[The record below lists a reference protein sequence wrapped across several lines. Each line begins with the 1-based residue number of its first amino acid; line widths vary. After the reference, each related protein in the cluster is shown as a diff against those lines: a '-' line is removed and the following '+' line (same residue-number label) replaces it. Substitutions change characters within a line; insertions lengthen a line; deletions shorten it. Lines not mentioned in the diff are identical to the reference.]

1 MSLRRV
7 TQGLQF
13 RLTLGFAAVLAL
25 TLAGVGSYSAYAT
38 RQETTKFAEEVEFA
52 RSARAEQLVNNA
64 YGLDQ
69 DWARVQ
75 YAVHQVGALFGWR
88 VVIANHNGYIVAD
101 SHNLITHADK
111 HLDDVSVFAGPYVTR
126 PLWVQGRQIGV
137 MLVDQS
143 SPTRPPPA
151 EQVWVKITNRRVGR
165 PQSGETVVESGP
177 PNSGAD
183 TPGTRTSAPLAAS
196 APTTDVISQIAE
208 PSLTRLESS
217 FQRSLIVAGVGAG
230 IAGLLIVS
238 LFTREALSPIRSLT
252 GAARRLGGGDLSYRV
267 PSNRKDEVGELA
279 RTFNEMATT
288 LERTEAHR
296 RTMTADIAHE
306 LRTPLTNIR
315 GYIEAIRDG
324 VLAPDA
330 PTIETLHQQT
340 IHLSRLV
347 EDLRIL
353 SIADADALRLDL
365 QPEDVATI
373 AMDTVNSFKPRAAE
387 FGIAIRFDSVDG
399 LPKINADRTR
409 IGQVIANLV
418 ENALTHTPK
427 GGTVTVSAGQPRS
440 GAVQL
445 AVEDTGRGIPADVI
459 PRVFD
464 QFYRVDKS
472 RTRSTGGAGIGLTI
486 VRKLVEAH
494 GGTVRVESKP
504 GEGAKFVVTLP
515 AA

>member
-1 MSLRRV
+1 M
-7 TQGLQF
+7 
-13 RLTLGFAAVLAL
+13 
-25 TLAGVGSYSAYAT
+25 
-38 RQETTKFAEEVEFA
+38 
-52 RSARAEQLVNNA
+52 RAEQLVNNA
-64 YGLDQ
+64 YGLDE
-69 DWARVQ
+69 DWVRVQ

-88 VVIANHNGYIVAD
+88 VVIANHKGYIVAD
-101 SHNLITHADK
+101 SHNVVTQADK
-111 HLDDVSVFAGPYVTR
+111 HVDDVSVFAGPYIRR
-126 PLWVQGRQIGV
+126 PLWFQGREIGV

-143 SPTRPPPA
+143 SSTRPPPA
-151 EQVWVKITNRRVGR
+151 EQVWVTITNRRFGR
-165 PQSGETVVESGP
+165 PKSGETPVESGGP
-177 PNSGAD
+177 DQVADASGA
-183 TPGTRTSAPLAAS
+183 RTFAPLAAT

-208 PSLTRLESS
+208 PSLSRLESS

-230 IAGLLIVS
+230 IAGLLIVT

-279 RTFNEMATT
+279 RTFNEMATA
-288 LERTEAHR
+288 LERAEANR

-353 SIADADALRLDL
+353 SIAEAAALRLDL
-365 QPEDVATI
+365 QPEDVSTI
-373 AMDTVNSFKPRAAE
+373 ARDTVNSFKPRAAE
-387 FGIAIRFDSVDG
+387 FGIAIEFDSVDG
-399 LPKINADRTR
+399 LPKVNADRTR

-418 ENALTHTPK
+418 ENGLTHTPK
-427 GGTVTVSAGQPRS
+427 GGSVTVSVEQSTA

-445 AVEDTGRGIPADVI
+445 AVKDTGRGIPADML

-472 RTRSTGGAGIGLTI
+472 RSRSTGGAGIGLTI

-515 AA
+515 VA

>member
-1 MSLRRV
+1 MNLRKV
-7 TQGLQF
+7 THGLQF
-13 RLTLGFAAVLAL
+13 RLTLGFAAILAL

-38 RQETTKFAEEVEFA
+38 RQETEKFAEEVEFA

-88 VVIANHNGYIVAD
+88 VVIANHMGYIVAD
-101 SHNLITHADK
+101 SHNVVTHADK
-111 HLDDVSVFAGPYVTR
+111 HLDEVSVFAGPYLTR

-165 PQSGETVVESGP
+165 PQPRETIVESGP

-196 APTTDVISQIAE
+196 VPTTDVISQIAE
-208 PSLTRLESS
+208 PSLSRLESS
-217 FQRSLIVAGVGAG
+217 FQRSLVVAGVGAG
-230 IAGLLIVS
+230 IAGLLIVT

-365 QPEDVATI
+365 RPEDVATI
-373 AMDTVNSFKPRAAE
+373 ARDTVNSFKPRAAE

-427 GGTVTVSAGQPRS
+427 GGSVTVSVGRS
-440 GAVQL
+440 GAGAVQL
-445 AVEDTGRGIPADVI
+445 AVKDTGRGIPADML

-472 RTRSTGGAGIGLTI
+472 RSRSTGGAGIGLTI

-494 GGTVRVESKP
+494 GGTVRAESKQ
-504 GEGAKFVVTLP
+504 GEGATVVVTLP